1 MVPISV
7 AFEMQNG
14 RAQEARMLEIVYAQ
28 SHGGIVQSSSTT
40 VVTTQNLGSK

>member
-14 RAQEARMLEIVYAQ
+14 RAQEARMLEMKEK
-28 SHGGIVQSSSTT
+28 
-40 VVTTQNLGSK
+40 TQKVCIY